1 MTLVFALL
9 FVVAAV
15 AAFAFRTQLVALQ
28 KVQAARRPSAAAES
42 GPSGDEKA
50 RRELTALRD
59 EVARRKSEATELR
72 EKLNDLRSKNHKQ
85 KAIDSKTKSAAVI
98 ELQDALDQARDR
110 ANAEQGRADVLARD
124 AVGMQEELARLKGA
138 LVRTDEALKTA
149 LARPVATEGA
159 VVVPVAVSTKTDEQL
174 QARVASL
181 ETQLREARRKVSEA
195 DDELRKAKGSSASS
209 KRQFVVTK
217 SELDLFRDK
226 LVWSEKRVVELEKL
240 LFDNKI
246 ELPTREAAP
255 QPKAPTLAPGM
266 AAREGANTGGE
277 GVVAAGAEYVP
288 DEPPAAAESS
298 PVVEAPVVEA
308 PVAAEAAPV
317 IEAAQVVEV
326 VPLSEAS
333 GPQAVPPIRRAK
345 AESESQA
352 E

>member
-28 KVQAARRPSAAAES
+28 KVQAARRPVAAEAAGS
-42 GPSGDEKA
+42 SGDDKA
-50 RRELTALRD
+50 RKELTTLRD
-59 EVARRKSEATELR
+59 ELARRKAEATELR

-85 KAIDSKTKSAAVI
+85 KAIDSRTKSAAVI

-110 ANAEQGRADVLARD
+110 ANAEQARADVLARD
-124 AVGMQEELARLKGA
+124 AAGMHEEIVRLKA
-138 LVRTDEALKTA
+138 SLTRTDDALKAA
-149 LARPVATEGA
+149 LSRPAPAEGA

-181 ETQLREARRKVSEA
+181 ESQLREARRKVA
-195 DDELRKAKGSSASS
+195 DGEEELRKAKGTAASS
-209 KRQFVVTK
+209 KRQFVVTR
-217 SELDLFRDK
+217 SELDLFREK
-226 LVWSEKRVVELEKL
+226 LVWSEKRVVEVEKL
-240 LFDNKI
+240 LFDHKI

-266 AAREGANTGGE
+266 TAREGANTGGE

-288 DEPPAAAESS
+288 EEATVAVEAAA
-298 PVVEAPVVEA
+298 VVEAA
-308 PVAAEAAPV
+308 AAEAAPV

-326 VPLSEAS
+326 VALTEAS
-333 GPQAVPPIRRAK
+333 GPQAVPPIRRPK
-345 AESESQA
+345 AESEAQA